1 MGARREILDSEDE
14 GSVFGDDQEF
24 PDTAPQHDEDPSP
37 NAGTDSTDP
46 FFFQRVYH
54 EQHAAAGASSIIPD
68 TAPAGPS
75 ASTYTDLSSAPPPGQ
90 KPPPETFSSLTPVT
104 DPVSASRRSKRARD
118 VLQSEV
124 IDLTDITTPRKETAS
139 GASDVWDLPS
149 STGSQ
154 RTTRTHGKRQRA
166 EQQLTLQQEAP
177 CPFPPTQD
185 PYDFPEATPPTRK
198 KTKRGSPSS
207 SAQQTQESSP
217 VMLVPTAEMVSSD
230 RRSTTSRGKDG
241 GSRPG
246 STMADAGASLYV
258 AQSTLTASQKQQ
270 YKMVNL
276 SSEAGFE
283 VPETSLP
290 MSFLDEGGIC
300 NSSGTTTI
308 AYPTPSRAA
317 GLARLVPFEG
327 MEGVEVSGVLFEDDI
342 QHQVRFCGPLGTYG
356 FANSLIAVVA

>member
-1 MGARREILDSEDE
+1 
-14 GSVFGDDQEF
+14 
-24 PDTAPQHDEDPSP
+24 
-37 NAGTDSTDP
+37 
-46 FFFQRVYH
+46 
-54 EQHAAAGASSIIPD
+54 
-68 TAPAGPS
+68 
-75 ASTYTDLSSAPPPGQ
+75 
-90 KPPPETFSSLTPVT
+90 
-104 DPVSASRRSKRARD
+104 
-118 VLQSEV
+118 
-124 IDLTDITTPRKETAS
+124 
-139 GASDVWDLPS
+139 
-149 STGSQ
+149 
-154 RTTRTHGKRQRA
+154 
-166 EQQLTLQQEAP
+166 
-177 CPFPPTQD
+177 
-185 PYDFPEATPPTRK
+185 
-198 KTKRGSPSS
+198 
-207 SAQQTQESSP
+207 
-217 VMLVPTAEMVSSD
+217 MLVPTAEMVSSD